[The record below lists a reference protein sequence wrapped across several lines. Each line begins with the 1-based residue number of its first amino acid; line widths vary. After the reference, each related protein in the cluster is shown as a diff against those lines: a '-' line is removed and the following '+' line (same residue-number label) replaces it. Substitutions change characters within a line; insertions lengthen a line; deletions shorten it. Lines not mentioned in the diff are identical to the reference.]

1 MHIMASCMQEEQ
13 KEKLIEIK
21 ISRPIREIILLE
33 EDMYLSIIIKILQNQ
48 LWMNNLKNE
57 QLLLL
62 KTYCVVVKITLINFF
77 CQQKALNFKTQP
89 IGN

>member
-57 QLLLL
+57 RLLLL
-62 KTYCVVVKITLINFF
+62 KITLIMFF
-77 CQQKALNFKTQP
+77 IDRKPLILRPNP
-89 IGN
+89 

>member
-48 LWMNNLKNE
+48 LWMNNLKNG

-62 KTYCVVVKITLINFF
+62 KIYCVVVKITLIIFLST
-77 CQQKALNFKTQP
+77 KRP
-89 IGN
+89 